1 MPHQPT
7 RRRMLTVTAV
17 VAIAL
22 SFSPA
27 GETEEK
33 SLVVNGK
40 PLKLLGT
47 GLREFL
53 FIDIYSLSAFSESG
67 ACKPTDIVYKSETK
81 ALRLTMLRNIPVD
94 RLTSNL
100 KSTFE
105 DNMPKKGDIEAL
117 QKKIESFLS
126 YFKKDLTKG
135 TEVEITYVPGQGT
148 IARRNGRAMGPAI
161 RGSDFAQLVW
171 RSYFGGNT
179 CCSSLKSE
187 IISACKK
194 GGS

>member
-1 MPHQPT
+1 
-7 RRRMLTVTAV
+7 MLKEASQKKIIKKSIVFLFV
-17 VAIAL
+17 FSFCIAGQ
-22 SFSPA
+22 A
-27 GETEEK
+27 AEK
-33 SLVVNGK
+33 SINVNGK

-67 ACKPTDIVYKSETK
+67 ACKPSEIVYKNEPK

-105 DNMPKKGDIEAL
+105 DNMPKKGDTAEL
-117 QKKIESFLS
+117 KKKIDTFLS
-126 YFKKDLTKG
+126 YFKKDLSKG
-135 TEVEITYVPGQGT
+135 TAVEITYAPGQGT
-148 IARRNGRAMGPAI
+148 IAKRNGKPVGPATK
-161 RGSDFAQLVW
+161 GKAFAELVW

-179 CCSSLKSE
+179 CCAGLKSD
-187 IISACKK
+187 IINACQK
-194 GGS
+194 GG